1 MKIRSGALALAVV
14 AGLLLLG
21 GGAQAQ
27 VAALKGPVLVYES
40 NRPALEVS
48 ITRRGNRVWR
58 ASVGAP
64 GVCDNG
70 EEWSSGF
77 GLIGGIGWPIYPD
90 ETFHRSAGNQLFS
103 GRFEGDKVVG
113 VFFETGFEVGGSTE
127 VFPPTCGNTRPRGRR
142 QHFVAR
148 LVERNHR
155 PARGSGSPAR

>member
-1 MKIRSGALALAVV
+1 MKIRSGALALVV
-14 AGLLLLG
+14 VIGMLLVDSV
-21 GGAQAQ
+21 AQAQ
-27 VAALKGPVLVYES
+27 VLTPKGPVLVYES
-40 NRPALEVS
+40 NRTALEVS

-58 ASVGAP
+58 ARVGAP

-77 GLIGGIGWPIYPD
+77 GLVGGIGWPIYPN
-90 ETFHRSAGNQLFS
+90 ETFHRTGGNQLFS

-127 VFPPTCGNTRPRGRR
+127 VFPPTCGNTRPRGRH

-148 LVERNHR
+148 LVERNHK
-155 PARGSGSPAR
+155 PVRGSGP